1 MAQIQTGASLQD
13 IKDQLDVVMEKSD
26 TASFEANVSALRGLA
41 APTELRHMLEQIIDD
56 DDELAEIAARSYY
69 HANNFLKLVL
79 MSGDT
84 SQWKLRLHVWHPQP
98 DVTEEVTE
106 DVHSHRWD
114 FTTALL
120 AGEYCAREFRAI
132 EGESDADNYQH
143 LKYLPVGA
151 DQSFTLEHQGSASL
165 LNVFEAVLPAGTV
178 YHIDHSVLHSISR
191 SGGGGAASLVL
202 QRPAVTEFT
211 NVYRRSC
218 GDTIDTED
226 RVAVKVERPDIPE
239 LRDELKR
246 FLNWF

>member
-1 MAQIQTGASLQD
+1 MAQIQTDASLQD
-13 IKDQLDVVMEKSD
+13 IKDQLDVVVDKSD
-26 TASFEANVSALRGLA
+26 TASFDATVLVLRGLA
-41 APTELRHMLEQIIDD
+41 APTELRNMLEQIIDD
-56 DDELAEIAARSYY
+56 DDQLAEIADRSYY

-79 MSGDT
+79 MAGDT
-84 SQWKLRLHVWHPQP
+84 NPWKLRLHVWHPQP
-98 DVTEEVTE
+98 DVTEEATE

-114 FTTALL
+114 FTTTLL
-120 AGEYCAREFRAI
+120 AGEYCAREFRAV
-132 EGESDADNYQH
+132 EGEGDADDYQH

-151 DQSFTLEHQGSASL
+151 DQSFTLEHQGSARL

-211 NVYRRSC
+211 NVYRHSSD
-218 GDTIDTED
+218 DTTDKEEK
-226 RVAVKVERPDIPE
+226 VAVKVERPGVPE
-239 LRDELKR
+239 LRAELKR